1 MKVTTNLQQ
10 LYETDNYFWLLET
23 INLLKQGRLD
33 ELDLENLIEELE
45 SLAKRDQHKVKS
57 LLEQIIRHLLLL
69 QYWANEYDRNKNHW
83 RSEIR
88 SFRVQLKDRLTSN
101 LYNYLLSIFATI
113 YEDALGYVQE
123 KTGFTVNF
131 PTECPYS
138 LEEVLDINY
147 LQKKG
152 TGNREEGTDKKL

>member
-1 MKVTTNLQQ
+1 MTVITNLQQ
-10 LYETDNYFWLLET
+10 LYKTDDHLWLLQT
-23 INLLKQGRLD
+23 IELLKQGRFD

-45 SLAKRDQHKVKS
+45 SLAKRDKRQVKS
-57 LLEQIIRHLLLL
+57 LLEQVIRHLLLL
-69 QYWANEYDRNKNHW
+69 QFWNQEYDRNKNHW

-88 SFRVQLKDRLTSN
+88 SFRVELKDRLTSN
-101 LYNYLLSIFATI
+101 LYSYLSSIFTTI

-131 PTECPYS
+131 PAECPYS

-147 LQKKG
+147 LP
-152 TGNREEGTDKKL
+152 N

>member
-23 INLLKQGRLD
+23 IDLLKQGRLD

-57 LLEQIIRHLLLL
+57 LLEQVIRHLLLL

-147 LQKKG
+147 LP
-152 TGNREEGTDKKL
+152 N

>member
-1 MKVTTNLQQ
+1 MTVITNLQQ
-10 LYETDNYFWLLET
+10 IYETDDHLWLLET
-23 INLLKQGRLD
+23 IKLLKQSRFD

-45 SLAKRDQHKVKS
+45 SLAKRDKHQVKS
-57 LLEQIIRHLLLL
+57 LLEQVIRHLLLL
-69 QYWANEYDRNKNHW
+69 QFWTQEYDGNKNYW

-101 LYNYLLSIFATI
+101 LYNYLNSIFTTI

-131 PTECPYS
+131 PAECPYS
-138 LEEVLDINY
+138 LEEVLDIHY
-147 LQKKG
+147 LP
-152 TGNREEGTDKKL
+152 N

>member
-1 MKVTTNLQQ
+1 
-10 LYETDNYFWLLET
+10 
-23 INLLKQGRLD
+23 
-33 ELDLENLIEELE
+33 
-45 SLAKRDQHKVKS
+45 
-57 LLEQIIRHLLLL
+57 LLEQLIRHLLLL
-69 QYWANEYDRNKNHW
+69 QFWTQEYDRNKNHW

-101 LYNYLLSIFATI
+101 LYNYLSSIFTTI

-138 LEEVLDINY
+138 FDEVLDINY
-147 LQKKG
+147 LP
-152 TGNREEGTDKKL
+152 N

>member
-1 MKVTTNLQQ
+1 M
-10 LYETDNYFWLLET
+10 
-23 INLLKQGRLD
+23 
-33 ELDLENLIEELE
+33 
-45 SLAKRDQHKVKS
+45 
-57 LLEQIIRHLLLL
+57 L

-147 LQKKG
+147 LP
-152 TGNREEGTDKKL
+152 N

>member
-1 MKVTTNLQQ
+1 MTVITNLQQ
-10 LYETDNYFWLLET
+10 LYETDDHLWLLET
-23 INLLKQGRLD
+23 IQLLKQGRFD

-45 SLAKRDQHKVKS
+45 SLAKRDKHQVKI

-69 QYWANEYDRNKNHW
+69 QFWTQEYDRNKNHW

-101 LYNYLLSIFATI
+101 LYNYLSSIFITI

-131 PTECPYS
+131 PRECPYS
-138 LEEVLDINY
+138 FDEVLDIHY
-147 LQKKG
+147 LPK
-152 TGNREEGTDKKL
+152 

>member
-1 MKVTTNLQQ
+1 MTVITNLQQ
-10 LYETDNYFWLLET
+10 LYETDDHLWLLET
-23 INLLKQGRLD
+23 IQLLKQGRFD

-45 SLAKRDQHKVKS
+45 SLAKRDKHQVKI

-69 QYWANEYDRNKNHW
+69 QFWTQEYDRNKNHW

-101 LYNYLLSIFATI
+101 LYNYLSSIFTTI

-131 PTECPYS
+131 PRECPYS
-138 LEEVLDINY
+138 FEEVLDIHY
-147 LQKKG
+147 LPS
-152 TGNREEGTDKKL
+152 

>member
-1 MKVTTNLQQ
+1 MTVITNLQQ
-10 LYETDNYFWLLET
+10 LYETDDHLWLLET
-23 INLLKQGRLD
+23 IQLLKQGRFD

-45 SLAKRDQHKVKS
+45 SLAKRDKHQVKI

-69 QYWANEYDRNKNHW
+69 QFWTQEYDRNKNHW

-101 LYNYLLSIFATI
+101 LYNYLSSIFITI

-138 LEEVLDINY
+138 FEEVLDIHY
-147 LQKKG
+147 LPK
-152 TGNREEGTDKKL
+152 

>member
-1 MKVTTNLQQ
+1 MKVTTNLHQ

-23 INLLKQGRLD
+23 IDLLKQGRLD

-57 LLEQIIRHLLLL
+57 LLEQVIRHLLLL

-147 LQKKG
+147 LP
-152 TGNREEGTDKKL
+152 N

>member
-1 MKVTTNLQQ
+1 MTVTTNLKK
-10 LYETDNYFWLLET
+10 LYETDDHLWLLQT
-23 INLLKQGRLD
+23 IELLKQNRLN

-69 QYWANEYDRNKNHW
+69 QYWTEEYDRNKNHW

-88 SFRVQLKDRLTSN
+88 NFRVQLKDRLTTN
-101 LYNYLLSIFATI
+101 LYNYLTSIFEII
-113 YEDALGYVQE
+113 YQDALGYVQE

-131 PTECPYS
+131 PEQCPYS
-138 LEEVLDINY
+138 FEQVLNINY
-147 LQKKG
+147 LP
-152 TGNREEGTDKKL
+152 N